1 MSGQPSV
8 IGIVAVVLIFLAIA
22 LLAAVET
29 VVSRMNVV
37 RALRLLEEDEEG
49 PEAAR
54 ATALLWLTEHRAESL
69 DALLVATVI
78 ARVGLATVV
87 TVLVLAVTS
96 AWWWV
101 VAAAAGTIALSLVV
115 TEVVPRTVV
124 LRHLDAA
131 GLVLARPGRLLVR
144 LFRPISTASV
154 ALGRALMPRRHEVSG
169 PHAGDDEL
177 RALSDEVEEDAGELE
192 AGERAMIRSIFE
204 LGETLV
210 REVMVPRPDVIS
222 VPEDAAI
229 GEVVRVAV
237 DGGYSRLPVHAAGEV
252 GHVVGVVYAKDLL
265 RRLATQPELEDWSDL
280 TRQPTFVPETK
291 RCDELLRE
299 LQSQAVHL
307 AVVIDEY
314 GDVVGLVTIEDVLE
328 EIVGEIVDE
337 HDQEQ
342 QLVEPLDDG
351 RFRIDARLGVDDL
364 NELLGT
370 ELPEEGWDTVGGL
383 VFGTLGR
390 VPRPGERVELDGTT
404 IEVEL
409 LQGRRVAKVVVAVA
423 STEQTE
429 QTEQT
434 ENGGAVGATDDEN
447 AAGGAGE
454 AADEAPGTAAGQD
467 DEARA
472 TDGARGPTDR
482 GPAAAHRDTSTS

>member
-1 MSGQPSV
+1 VSGQTSL
-8 IGIVAVVLIFLAIA
+8 IGIVAVVLIFLATA

-37 RALRLLEEDEEG
+37 RALRLVEEDEEG
-49 PEAAR
+49 EEAAR
-54 ATALLWLTEHRAESL
+54 PTALLWLTEHRAGAL

-78 ARVGLATVV
+78 ARVSLATVV
-87 TVLVLAVTS
+87 TALVLTVTS

-144 LFRPISTASV
+144 LFSPVSTASV
-154 ALGRALMPRRHEVSG
+154 ALGRALVPRRHEVSG

-177 RALSDEVEEDAGELE
+177 RALNDEVEEDADELE
-192 AGERAMIRSIFE
+192 PEERAMIRSIFE
-204 LGETLV
+204 LAETLV
-210 REVMVPRPDVIS
+210 REVMVPRPDVTS
-222 VPEDAAI
+222 VPEDAPI

-237 DGGYSRLPVHAAGEV
+237 DGGYSRLPVHAPGEIDNI
-252 GHVVGVVYAKDLL
+252 VGVVYAKDLL
-265 RRLATQPELEDWSDL
+265 RRLATQPDLARWSDL
-280 TRQPTFVPETK
+280 TRPPTFVPETK

-299 LQSQAVHL
+299 LQADAVHL
-307 AVVIDEY
+307 ALVIDEY

-337 HDQEQ
+337 HDQEEA
-342 QLVEPLDDG
+342 LVEPLDDG

-390 VPRPGERVELDGTT
+390 VPRPGERVELDRTI
-404 IEVEL
+404 IEVEA

-423 STEQTE
+423 STEHVASTE
-429 QTEQT
+429 P
-434 ENGGAVGATDDEN
+434 D
-447 AAGGAGE
+447 AAGSAGE
-454 AADEAPGTAAGQD
+454 AAAGSAGDVADEVPAGAAA
-467 DEARA
+467 ER
-472 TDGARGPTDR
+472 DGAAAAAKGRGPNDR
-482 GPAAAHRDTSTS
+482 GPAAAHRDTSTP

>member
-1 MSGQPSV
+1 MSGQPSAV
-8 IGIVAVVLIFLAIA
+8 GIAMVVLLFAAMA

-37 RALRLLEEDEEG
+37 RALRLLEEDEAGE
-49 PEAAR
+49 EAAR
-54 ATALLWLTEHRAESL
+54 ATALLWLTEHRAGAL

-78 ARVGLATVV
+78 ARVTLATLV

-96 AWWWV
+96 GWWWV
-101 VAAAAGTIALSLVV
+101 VAGAAATVALSLVL

-131 GLVLARPGRLLVR
+131 GLMLARPGRLLVR
-144 LFRPISTASV
+144 LFSPVSTASV
-154 ALGRALMPRRHEVSG
+154 AIGRALVPRRHEVSG

-177 RALSDEVEEDAGELE
+177 QALNDEGQEDDDELE
-192 AGERAMIRSIFE
+192 AEERAMIRSIFE

-222 VPEDAAI
+222 VPEDAPI

-237 DGGYSRLPVHAAGEV
+237 DGGFSRLPVHAPNEV
-252 GHVVGVVYAKDLL
+252 DQIVGVVYAKDLL
-265 RRLATQPELEDWSDL
+265 RRLATQPELDRWSDL
-280 TRQPTFVPETK
+280 SRLPTFVPETK

-299 LQSQAVHL
+299 LQADAVHL

-314 GDVVGLVTIEDVLE
+314 GDFVGLVTIEDVLE

-342 QLVEPLDDG
+342 ELVELLDDG

-370 ELPEEGWDTVGGL
+370 DLPEEGWDTVGGL

-390 VPRPGERVELDGTT
+390 VPRPGERVELDRTT
-404 IEVEL
+404 IEVEV
-409 LQGRRVAKVVVAVA
+409 LQGRRVAKVVVTTGPAAGHAGEEAARA
-423 STEQTE
+423 ST
-429 QTEQT
+429 
-434 ENGGAVGATDDEN
+434 
-447 AAGGAGE
+447 
-454 AADEAPGTAAGQD
+454 DEAPASRSNGATADPPAGRD
-467 DEARA
+467 RA
-472 TDGARGPTDR
+472 ATADGARGPNDR
-482 GPAAAHRDTSTS
+482 GPAAAHRDTSSS

>member
-1 MSGQPSV
+1 VSGQPSV
-8 IGIVAVVLIFLAIA
+8 IGIVAVVLIFLATG

-37 RALRLLEEDEEG
+37 RALRLVEEEEEG
-49 PEAAR
+49 DQAAR
-54 ATALLWLTEHRAESL
+54 ATALLWLTEHRAGAL

-78 ARVGLATVV
+78 ARVSLATLI
-87 TVLVLAVTS
+87 TVLVLAATS

-101 VAAAAGTIALSLVV
+101 LGAAALTIALSLVV

-124 LRHLDAA
+124 LRHLDTA
-131 GLVLARPGRLLVR
+131 GLLLARPGRLLVR
-144 LFRPISTASV
+144 LFGPVSTASV
-154 ALGRALMPRRHEVSG
+154 ALGRALVPRRHEVSG

-177 RALSDEVEEDAGELE
+177 RALNDEAEEDDDELE
-192 AGERAMIRSIFE
+192 PEERAMIRSIFE

-222 VPEDAAI
+222 VPEDAPI
-229 GEVVRVAV
+229 GEVVGVAV
-237 DGGYSRLPVHAAGEV
+237 DGGYSRLPVHASGAVDQIV
-252 GHVVGVVYAKDLL
+252 GIVYAKDLL
-265 RRLATQPELEDWSDL
+265 RRLATQPQLDGWSDL
-280 TRQPTFVPETK
+280 TRPPTFVPETK

-299 LQSQAVHL
+299 LQADAVHL
-307 AVVIDEY
+307 ALVIDEY
-314 GDVVGLVTIEDVLE
+314 GDFVGLVTIEDVLE

-342 QLVEPLDDG
+342 ELVESLGDG

-390 VPRPGERVELDGTT
+390 VPRAGERVELDRTT
-404 IEVEL
+404 IEVEV
-409 LQGRRVAKVVVAVA
+409 LQGRRVAKVVVAVT
-423 STEQTE
+423 STEE
-429 QTEQT
+429 AA
-434 ENGGAVGATDDEN
+434 GAELAGMSSDTATDEADGD
-447 AAGGAGE
+447 AARQREGA
-454 AADEAPGTAAGQD
+454 
-467 DEARA
+467 ARA
-472 TDGARGPTDR
+472 DGARGPNDR
-482 GPAAAHRDTSTS
+482 GPAAAHRDSSTS